1 MTKIS
6 LITATLNCADTIEET
21 IKSVFAQT
29 YSDIEHIIVDGGSTD
44 ATLSKIEPWLQRCG
58 DKIKY
63 IEKSDKGVYEAIN
76 NGIKVATG
84 DVVGVLHSDDFF
96 TSADILESVARTFS
110 DSSIDMVYD
119 DVHFVNTD
127 SPERVLRYYSG
138 AWFDRKKLR
147 YGIAPPHPSMYC
159 RREVYLKYGLYS
171 TDYKIA
177 GDFDMF
183 VRLLWKWE
191 ITARYLPVDMVTMRT
206 GGISTRW
213 SSRLWRNTAEKH
225 RVLLDN
231 GIKTSWWQVLY
242 RYVLLLCHYSWH
254 RGRK

>member
-29 YSDIEHIIVDGGSTD
+29 YSDIEYIIVDGGSTD

-63 IEKSDKGVYEAIN
+63 IEQSDKGVYEAIN

-96 TSADILESVARTFS
+96 TSTDILESVARTFS
-110 DSSIDMVYD
+110 DSSIDMVYG
-119 DVHFVNTD
+119 DVHFVNTN
-127 SPERVLRYYSG
+127 SPDRVLRYYSG

-183 VRLLWKWE
+183 VRLLWKGE
-191 ITARYLPVDMVTMRT
+191 ITARYMPVDMVTMRT